1 MNVRDVT
8 EGGQCAEHAQLPRSA
23 PLPSLS
29 HPHLVFKTQSPP
41 RAAPDA
47 GSADLGH
54 QGAPW
59 ARPLKGSSWLCIQK
73 PGGLSHVYFFFVFI
87 QERGKKKIE
96 ERSTD
101 QRCITCAPYVSPLY
115 ILRVS
120 THIKC
125 SAVFSCEVTGSVK
138 LLISNVRRGP
148 DWLTGNNYDSFNLGG
163 RLPGQCLQPGL
174 ESGSWW
180 LQALWLT
187 LRPAPTQRWA
197 SASSKSQMLGT
208 LGPELGSGGLVSSPK
223 TGCCQ
228 H

>member
-1 MNVRDVT
+1 MCRARPAASLCT
-8 EGGQCAEHAQLPRSA
+8 PAFS
-23 PLPSLS
+23 LPS
-29 HPHLVFKTQSPP
+29 PP
-41 RAAPDA
+41 CVQDPEPA
-47 GSADLGH
+47 
-54 QGAPW
+54 QGPARCWKCRPW
-59 ARPLKGSSWLCIQK
+59 P
-73 PGGLSHVYFFFVFI
+73 PGGAVGPPSEGLLLVMYSKTWGPEPRLFLFCFHSRV
-87 QERGKKKIE
+87 EKKKIE
-96 ERSTD
+96 ERSTH
-101 QRCITCAPYVSPLY
+101 QRCITCAPCVSPLY

-138 LLISNVRRGP
+138 LLISNVRRGL

-180 LQALWLT
+180 LQASWLT

-208 LGPELGSGGLVSSPK
+208 LGPEPGSGGLVSSPK

>member
-1 MNVRDVT
+1 MCRARPAASLCT
-8 EGGQCAEHAQLPRSA
+8 PAFS
-23 PLPSLS
+23 LPS
-29 HPHLVFKTQSPP
+29 PP
-41 RAAPDA
+41 CVQDSEPAQGRARCWKCI
-47 GSADLGH
+47 
-54 QGAPW
+54 PW
-59 ARPLKGSSWLCIQK
+59 P
-73 PGGLSHVYFFFVFI
+73 PGGAVGPPSEGQLLVMYSKTWGPEPRLFLFCCHS
-87 QERGKKKIE
+87 RAGKKKIE

-101 QRCITCAPYVSPLY
+101 QRCITCAPCVSPLY